1 MNTINEVAN
10 TLDIEI
16 ESLVLDA
23 GYVSKELLKTFHIG
37 TEKTFIGRMP
47 ARKGF
52 PFKTLY
58 WEVKDL
64 ISKGSY
70 AFVRARHTYFGAKK
84 RIRLFDQD
92 VFAYIYVDKNNA
104 LKRFSEYLAE
114 HEGEYAELKMK
125 DKDWYTVKY
134 GYFVLLANKDTTP
147 KALLTDY
154 FCRTE
159 IEEVFKTGKEYLDLL
174 PLNKWTDTTI
184 RGKILHDT
192 IDTIVLLSLRKKM
205 KETGVSTSEIF
216 GRTQSLMCSKKDT
229 GVVTTETPNKQ
240 VKQYYNLLG
249 ISIPAHI
256 KLEVFANSTGFK
268 M

>member
-1 MNTINEVAN
+1 
-10 TLDIEI
+10 
-16 ESLVLDA
+16 
-23 GYVSKELLKTFHIG
+23 
-37 TEKTFIGRMP
+37 MP

-70 AFVRARHTYFGAKK
+70 AFVRARHTYFGVKK

-104 LKRFSEYLAE
+104 LKQFSEYLAE
-114 HEGEYAELKMK
+114 HEDEYAELKMK

-159 IEEVFKTGKEYLDLL
+159 IEEVFKTSKEYLDLL

-256 KLEVFANSTGFK
+256 KLVVFANSTGFK